1 MRWDRC
7 FMVLELSYASHTMF
21 VPSSWGIFVYKLKK
35 SIDTRTV
42 KSFRLHFSLY
52 PMSRD
57 QFSIFGFDHV
67 VEVFGRS
74 CLTNIVLFS
83 GPWTNTSKLATRMG
97 SFFGQAQAVN
107 TNHVWSWRRHD
118 RKCRTKRRT
127 STRVK
132 PSEKW
137 QSRLWERTG
146 SYTPN
151 SWVFIFSQMESRRLK
166 RRRPYF

>member
-1 MRWDRC
+1 
-7 FMVLELSYASHTMF
+7 MF
-21 VPSSWGIFVYKLKK
+21 VPSSWGIFVYKLEK

-42 KSFRLHFSLY
+42 KSFRLDFSLY

-57 QFSIFGFDHV
+57 QFPIFGFDHV

-74 CLTNIVLFS
+74 CVTNIVLFS
-83 GPWTNTSKLATRMG
+83 GPWTNTSKRATMMG
-97 SFFGQAQAVN
+97 SFFWPSTSGKHESRLKLTNARQEMPNEASNVN
-107 TNHVWSWRRHD
+107 TSQAIG
-118 RKCRTKRRT
+118 
-127 STRVK
+127 
-132 PSEKW
+132 KW